1 MTTQSKVAL
10 APVTVVA
17 VAEFTK
23 GMAGAVALLAKADV
37 TFAETVGKLVAKLAV
52 KLTAAQYDKQVG
64 PSVRKAL
71 DDLVSKGKLSATSK
85 ASMASRVKTQ
95 VLADMWG
102 IARIAGEGVKDFTTR
117 ASTELAKAVTD
128 TGERVYEPKAGRPAK
143 ERKGSKGKPSVP
155 GAMSRELDAAMA
167 LLGDNKKTLAAKLVI
182 ACASFPDEL
191 AKWLATIV
199 IDDPK
204 PAKASKPAK
213 VEPVP
218 NTAMAAA
225 LIKAAKPNGAQISA

>member
-1 MTTQSKVAL
+1 MTTQTKVAL

-117 ASTELAKAVTD
+117 ASTELAKATTD
-128 TGERVYEPKAGRPAK
+128 TGERVYEPKVGRPANTR
-143 ERKGSKGKPSVP
+143 EPSKPRVP
-155 GAMSRELDAAMA
+155 GSVSRELDAAMA
-167 LLGDNKKTLAAKLVI
+167 LLGDNRKLLAEKLVI

-191 AKWLATIV
+191 TRWLDTIV
-199 IDDPK
+199 IDEPK
-204 PAKASKPAK
+204 GAKAPKPAK

-218 NTAMAAA
+218 NTAMSAA
-225 LIKAAKPNGAQISA
+225 LLKAAKPNGAHVPA